1 MPDDALIEAL
11 CGLCR
16 AAATRNHSTET
27 VDSWLHYEGR
37 PHVERALAR
46 LREDPVIGAA
56 VQGQQFL
63 YLVTG
68 SGTGFGPQFWLDGFL
83 RAAEKRAQG
92 GWADEA
98 RSFLSVLRV
107 EGGRVP
113 VQVRTTLAG
122 LKLGTNTAID
132 LPFGRLRL
140 AQPVDFSAS
149 RHRADL
155 PPAAVFE
162 YEHEIPA
169 AVAEADPFTSASGA
183 ELRQRVEV
191 EHDRHVARV
200 LLTLALV
207 HDGPVQEHMVWR
219 APRYTESGSSV
230 NAPPVAPI
238 VAEWPYEIAS
248 GPRLDRL
255 VETAEAIA
263 DISMDHLTVA
273 VRRYLVARA
282 ERTRPT
288 DQIVD
293 YVIAIES
300 MTGVGGG
307 PPRGR
312 ALADLIA
319 STPSDADDVE
329 ADHKRLTDLRNDIIH
344 EGATPVDAPEV
355 ARLGRELVRR
365 GLDALVRREL
375 DAKRAERAGSSVA
388 HG

>member
-1 MPDDALIEAL
+1 M
-11 CGLCR
+11 R
-16 AAATRNHSTET
+16 K
-27 VDSWLHYEGR
+27 
-37 PHVERALAR
+37 
-46 LREDPVIGAA
+46 DPVIATA
-56 VQGQQFL
+56 FQGQHFL
-63 YLVTG
+63 YLATG

-83 RAAEKRAQG
+83 RAAEKRAPD

-107 EGGRVP
+107 ERGRVP

-122 LKLGTNTAID
+122 LKLGTGAPID

-149 RHRADL
+149 RYTADL

-162 YEHEIPA
+162 YEHQIPA
-169 AVAEADPFTSASGA
+169 AVAQADPFTGPSGA
-183 ELRQRVEV
+183 ELRQRVEA

-200 LLTLALV
+200 LLALALV
-207 HDGPVQEHMVWR
+207 HDGPVQEHIVWR
-219 APRYTESGSSV
+219 APRYSGSGSSI
-230 NAPPVAPI
+230 NAPPLAPI
-238 VAEWPYEIAS
+238 VAEWHYEIAS

-255 VETAEAIA
+255 VETAEAMA

-307 PPRGR
+307 PARGR
-312 ALADLIA
+312 ALAALIA
-319 STPSDADDVE
+319 PGLSEADEVE

-344 EGATPVDAPEV
+344 KGATPVDAPEV

-375 DAKRAERAGSSVA
+375 DEKKAELAGSSVVR
-388 HG
+388 G